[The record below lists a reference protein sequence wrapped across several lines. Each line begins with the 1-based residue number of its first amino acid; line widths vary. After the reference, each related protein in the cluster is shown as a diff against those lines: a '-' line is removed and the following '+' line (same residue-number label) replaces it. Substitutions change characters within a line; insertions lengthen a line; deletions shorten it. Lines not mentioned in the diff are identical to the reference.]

1 MAKIS
6 VVMTTY
12 NGKDFIVPQLESL
25 KNQTR
30 TPDEVLIF
38 DDQSKDATPNLV
50 QNFIHENNLSWSLVI
65 NADQLGWRKNF
76 MQGFQ
81 KASGDIIFPCDQDD
95 IWNYHKIEDMV
106 KILEERPAIKLLVS
120 NYSILYDPSY
130 NGKKTQPKFINDMA
144 VVRLGVLEVKNIS
157 RPGCVYSFRKN
168 FLKEIQPYW
177 EEDFAHD
184 AWIWRCA
191 VLEQSA
197 YLYRYSLIE
206 FRRHQSNSSPH
217 FKRNRE
223 SKLLRYEKNERIF
236 AKIHEYCKTHNK
248 QKFSIRYAY
257 QFEQFYHVRKVH
269 LQSYQFRNIVTMIR
283 YIRFYRSF
291 KEFLGDLLLRFSIFE
306 KV

>member
-1 MAKIS
+1 
-6 VVMTTY
+6 MTTY
-12 NGKDFIVPQLESL
+12 NGEAFIIPQLESL

-38 DDQSKDATPNLV
+38 DDQSKDDTPKLI
-50 QNFIHENNLSWSLVI
+50 QNFISENNLSWSLVI
-65 NADQLGWRKNF
+65 NAEQQGWRKNF

-81 KASGDIIFPCDQDD
+81 KARGDIIFPCDQDD
-95 IWNYHKIEDMV
+95 IWNYHKIEDMA
-106 KILEERPAIKLLVS
+106 KILEERPEINLLVS
-120 NYSILYDPSY
+120 NYSILYDSSY
-130 NGKKTQPKFINDMA
+130 NRKRIQSKFINDKA

-157 RPGCVYSFRKN
+157 RPGCVYSFRSD
-168 FLKEIQPYW
+168 FLEKIQPFW

-184 AWIWRCA
+184 AWVWRCA

-223 SKLLRYEKNERIF
+223 AKLLRYEKNERVF
-236 AKIHEYCKTHNK
+236 VKIYDYCNTYNK
-248 QKFSIRYAY
+248 QDFSIHYAR
-257 QFEQFYHVRKVH
+257 QFGQFYHARREY
-269 LQSYQFRNIVTMIR
+269 LQSYQLRNVVTMIR
-283 YIRFYRSF
+283 YIRFYRTF

-306 KV
+306 KK